1 VSVVKGFFG
10 SFVVRGAA
18 VLSKRVWGRS
28 RALQPVLSYL
38 TLSAV
43 RLLSQFDER
52 STRSL
57 VTSKGLFPLSSAFSS
72 EAVTPMK
79 VDITGN
85 NRQGNQKL
93 VEVGRRTIPYLVVYS
108 PDGKQVFASDAY
120 TVDQVLKALKE
131 AEAPL

>member
-1 VSVVKGFFG
+1 
-10 SFVVRGAA
+10 
-18 VLSKRVWGRS
+18 
-28 RALQPVLSYL
+28 
-38 TLSAV
+38 
-43 RLLSQFDER
+43 
-52 STRSL
+52 
-57 VTSKGLFPLSSAFSS
+57 
-72 EAVTPMK
+72 MK

-93 VEVGRRTIPYLVVYS
+93 LEVGRRTIPYLVVYS